1 MTTVGHGRFHSRL
14 PYAGGVTTEEGI
26 SVSAVPPQTADPT
39 GAHSAGGAPSPT
51 GVEVGASTVRE
62 RLQLTPHQLGE
73 LTRRLGLD
81 VGDRPNYPRYGSTQ
95 VHLLV
100 AVQALR
106 ELLVPVDDACTAV
119 AAFAES
125 FLSGRGWIVA
135 YPSKDR
141 WVSVAAV
148 AVEALASLLTLTGGA
163 VVVDLATVRHR
174 SSTAWLR
181 LLDAPP
187 DD

>member
-1 MTTVGHGRFHSRL
+1 MGHARFDSHL
-14 PYAGGVTTEEGI
+14 PYAGGVTTEAGI
-26 SVSAVPPQTADPT
+26 SVSAVPPQTGDPSGT
-39 GAHSAGGAPSPT
+39 HSGAGVRSPAGL
-51 GVEVGASTVRE
+51 VVGASTVRE

-81 VGDRPNYPRYGSTQ
+81 VGDRPNYPRYGNTE

-119 AAFAES
+119 TTFEAS
-125 FLSGRGWIVA
+125 FLSGRGWIVV
-135 YPSKDR
+135 YPTGDR

-181 LLDAPP
+181 LLDAPN
-187 DD
+187 D